1 LDECPDETCRSVER
15 SVPIPGAADSC
26 PPEET
31 KTCYVDNDEPE
42 IPDIDNP
49 GNGLDVEIILSGV
62 SASTKQNLFQK
73 LVRKVQAQSSQDSIL
88 GYSSNTHTGT
98 QLNNPLRVT
107 AEFRDNDG
115 VDDLQALY
123 IWWSTSESKDF
134 VTPNQLGDSAI
145 GGKTQDNGNFGFMIT
160 RHVNGNW
167 ENLYRP
173 YIDGGMTRWVQEG
186 TPSPTSIT
194 ILGTNEQQMLNI
206 SNITVAS
213 DANMLTLEFTMEFIW
228 EGSDYEKVLPANYN
242 IWGLANDTTGFL
254 PFDDDEVIQDSGG
267 EHWKDSGTNWEVDLE
282 DPITTNSLT
291 TSNITETEI
300 AVRFGVR
307 DDDNDLARVRLDAC
321 RTVNEANPP
330 DLIIDGRTYDLLDC
344 DDVNWGTHSPTDLNM
359 ESGNNLLGENPV
371 NPSAQQYSISEPPLV
386 VDLNGN
392 ENGSLT
398 FYLTFM
404 DEAGNWYQTIDILR
418 LGEWV
423 AVKDA
428 FVFGLDGVSSATRVL
443 DEDWDNNPLIKS
455 NYGFEYDKIDLTDEV
470 LMGGHSSTS
479 SFLGMLE
486 RTDPDL
492 ENGSFKVSRYSGVF
506 LNSAYAELIDSY
518 EDRIAEDAIS
528 NYGEVTTIPP
538 TLTGDILDQTECSGK
553 DYCIL
558 RREGNLTIDSGSE
571 CVGNGLIAVQ
581 GDLTIDPNFK
591 NGSDSD
597 RCILLVSGNVIIRE
611 GDHSGVNPKVDY
623 DEIQAFIIA
632 AGQIQIEY
640 DAELDGLVVEGGLTT
655 FNSSNLDIATSINNL
670 RTIDLDYRN
679 KHPVLAVKGN
689 PKYGLLAKTL
699 FGSQTDVFRVDIG
712 FKPY

>member
-1 LDECPDETCRSVER
+1 
-15 SVPIPGAADSC
+15 
-26 PPEET
+26 
-31 KTCYVDNDEPE
+31 
-42 IPDIDNP
+42 
-49 GNGLDVEIILSGV
+49 
-62 SASTKQNLFQK
+62 
-73 LVRKVQAQSSQDSIL
+73 
-88 GYSSNTHTGT
+88 
-98 QLNNPLRVT
+98 
-107 AEFRDNDG
+107 
-115 VDDLQALY
+115 
-123 IWWSTSESKDF
+123 
-134 VTPNQLGDSAI
+134 
-145 GGKTQDNGNFGFMIT
+145 
-160 RHVNGNW
+160 
-167 ENLYRP
+167 
-173 YIDGGMTRWVQEG
+173 
-186 TPSPTSIT
+186 
-194 ILGTNEQQMLNI
+194 
-206 SNITVAS
+206 
-213 DANMLTLEFTMEFIW
+213 MEFIW

-267 EHWKDSGTNWEVDLE
+267 EHWKDSGTNWEIDLE